1 MSCDSQIKCK
11 DKKKKHQEKKQQ
23 SSKSINVTYLFLNTY
38 FYIDRICFIFIFIS
52 RRGLYTG
59 DFTQGTAHS
68 THGPTNTLAQH
79 VPG

>member
-1 MSCDSQIKCK
+1 MSCDSQIKYK
-11 DKKKKHQEKKQQ
+11 DKKKHQEKKTTKQQ
-23 SSKSINVTYLFLNTY
+23 KYQRNLFLNTY

-52 RRGLYTG
+52 RRGLCTG

-79 VPG
+79 VSD